1 MTNLTKEAIYILE
14 GLKID
19 REDEEFETTE
29 DVREYLELAYQN
41 RLQHSLTAWQLA
53 YSAKVNGL
61 GNYFLDDCRNA
72 TGLESK
78 ITELAWQA
86 LDQTVRGLL
95 VGKNCYDEELA
106 EWYKNLSAGH

>member
-1 MTNLTKEAIYILE
+1 MTNLTKEAIDILE

-19 REDEEFETTE
+19 REDEKFETTE

-61 GNYFLDDCRNA
+61 GNYSLDGWDA
-72 TGLESK
+72 TDLESK
-78 ITELAWQA
+78 ITELARQA

-95 VGKNCYDEELA
+95 VGENCYDEELSD
-106 EWYKNLSAGH
+106 WYYEFLSRAL

>member
-1 MTNLTKEAIYILE
+1 MTNLTKEAIDILE

-19 REDEEFETTE
+19 REDEEFENTE

-61 GNYFLDDCRNA
+61 GNYLAGWDA
-72 TGLESK
+72 TDLEAK
-78 ITELAWQA
+78 ITELARQA

-106 EWYKNLSAGH
+106 EWYKNLSAGQ